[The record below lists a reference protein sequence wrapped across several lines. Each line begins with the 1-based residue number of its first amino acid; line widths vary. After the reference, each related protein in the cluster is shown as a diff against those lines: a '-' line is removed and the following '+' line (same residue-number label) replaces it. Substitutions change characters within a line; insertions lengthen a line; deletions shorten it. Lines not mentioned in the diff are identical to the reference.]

1 MKKSK
6 STAKTRKSRIE
17 TPEQAKD
24 FILGKMTK
32 VLNDCLNQDIDD
44 GFACEIIFFLTG
56 QILLSKGETPAFE
69 HTVSQLIENNQER
82 FDVCECDIDEGDDGT
97 FH

>member
-6 STAKTRKSRIE
+6 SATKTRIK
-17 TPEQAKD
+17 TADQAKD
-24 FILGKMTK
+24 FVAGKMCK

-44 GFACEIIFFLTG
+44 GFTCGVILYLVG
-56 QILLSKGETPAFE
+56 QILLSNGETDVFG
-69 HTVSQLIENNQER
+69 HTVSQLIENNQEL
-82 FDVCECDIDEGDDGT
+82 FDADDIDPNDDGT